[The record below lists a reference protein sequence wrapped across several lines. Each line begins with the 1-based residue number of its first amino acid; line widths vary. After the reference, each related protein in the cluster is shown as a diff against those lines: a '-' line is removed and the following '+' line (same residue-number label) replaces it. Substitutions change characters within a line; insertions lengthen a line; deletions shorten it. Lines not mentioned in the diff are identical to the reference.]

1 MFWFLNNN
9 NNNNNN
15 IFYQVFENT
24 ESTTFNNCSCYN
36 LTKKSIKKNLI
47 EPVIVKYDIFIKDN
61 LIKYVNDNEEKT
73 FMYEI
78 SKINTDSKTIIF
90 KNNYIKTNACKLPL
104 LLDRYYDNIYKNSI
118 FKIYKISPEILLIEN
133 DNNECLLTS
142 NECLLTSNE
151 CLLTSN
157 ECLLTSN
164 ECLLTS
170 NIDYN
175 K

>member
-1 MFWFLNNN
+1 MFWFLNNYSN
-9 NNNNNN
+9 SNSNNNN

-36 LTKKSIKKNLI
+36 LTRKTNKKDLS

-73 FMYEI
+73 FIYDI

-90 KNNYIKTNACKLPL
+90 KNDYIKANACKLPM
-104 LLDRYYDNIYKNSI
+104 LLDKYYDNIYKNVI
-118 FKIYKISPEILLIEN
+118 FKIYKVSTEVLLIEN
-133 DNNECLLTS
+133 DNIEY
-142 NECLLTSNE
+142 
-151 CLLTSN
+151 
-157 ECLLTSN
+157 
-164 ECLLTS
+164 LLTS
-170 NIDYN
+170 NINYN